1 MIDFNFRHEMTKL
14 MEVKEDPADII
25 RMRGTGLYPSEE
37 SPLTE
42 TEILGLRKEFI
53 LRYLDLVG
61 MSNERKIED
70 IDGYL
75 TLFEHEPKTQD
86 PRFTTTFDRDFND

>member
-1 MIDFNFRHEMTKL
+1 MVDFTSESWTYIIDFNFRHEMTKL

-42 TEILGLRKEFI
+42 TEILGLRKNS
-53 LRYLDLVG
+53 L
-61 MSNERKIED
+61 
-70 IDGYL
+70 
-75 TLFEHEPKTQD
+75 
-86 PRFTTTFDRDFND
+86 